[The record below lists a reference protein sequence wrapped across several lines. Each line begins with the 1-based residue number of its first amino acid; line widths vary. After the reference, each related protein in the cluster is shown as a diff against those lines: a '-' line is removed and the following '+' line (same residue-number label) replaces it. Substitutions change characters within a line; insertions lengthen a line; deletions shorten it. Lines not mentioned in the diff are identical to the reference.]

1 MVLVYLDAYM
11 QNTANRSLSITLHKT
26 QVQVD
31 QEPQHKTRHSK
42 SNREES
48 GEEPWTHW
56 YRRQLPEQN
65 TSGSGSQINNW
76 YMGPHETEKLL

>member
-1 MVLVYLDAYM
+1 LTKEGKTIQWKKNHLQQMVLVYLDAYM

-48 GEEPWTHW
+48 GEEP
-56 YRRQLPEQN
+56 
-65 TSGSGSQINNW
+65 
-76 YMGPHETEKLL
+76 